1 MEGDEEDERG
11 RGDEEGG
18 GEEEE
23 VAVKDAVSCE
33 EKGK

>member
-1 MEGDEEDERG
+1 VEGDEEDERG